1 LHTGGVG
8 WTMGEKVAE
17 LPEPFEILELRDGE
31 SVRLKASGYA
41 LGRMSI
47 KPRYPGAPESKEIQ
61 ALRLR
66 LPAGVK
72 TVGPPFWDVTSQ
84 TLIAQLKPHLEDLVR
99 TGREFK
105 ITAHGEAPRKRF
117 ELELL

>member
-1 LHTGGVG
+1 VYNMSALQV
-8 WTMGEKVAE
+8 
-17 LPEPFEILELRDGE
+17 LPEPYEILELRDGE
-31 SVRLKASGYA
+31 SVRLRTSAYV

-47 KPRYPGAPESKEIQ
+47 KPRYPGAPETKVIQ
-61 ALRLR
+61 ALRLQ

-84 TLIAQLKPHLEDLVR
+84 TLIAQLRPHLEDLVR
-99 TGREFK
+99 SGREFT

-117 ELELL
+117 TLELL